1 MLSRYADVHQRP
13 QGPGDARPTGLQIV
27 QDEQLEG
34 KWTDKAVWITGCSS
48 SLGVETARAMAATGA
63 RLYLTARDLAE
74 AREALGP
81 LAECERVQLVE
92 LDLDSLDSVQ
102 ECAERF
108 LASADP
114 KLNVLICNA
123 GVTSCPEGRTADGF
137 ETQFGTN
144 HLAHF
149 LLINCLT
156 EALIKSSTRKF
167 ASRVI
172 IVSAAAHRW
181 GSVHFD
187 NLNLEN
193 GAYTPDAA
201 YSQSKTA
208 NVWTANELE
217 RWYGEMGVLHAW
229 SVQPGV
235 MATDLSKMAAAM
247 AAHAQL
253 AKTLKSAE
261 QAAATTTW
269 AATAAALEGSGGK
282 YLEDCQIIGA
292 WDESV
297 GMWAPGYAA
306 HAYSPE
312 DEAKLWDVSLK
323 LTGLA

>member
-1 MLSRYADVHQRP
+1 MLNKYAAVHQRP

-34 KWTDKAVWITGCSS
+34 KWTDMAIWITGCSS
-48 SLGVETARAMAATGA
+48 GLGVETAKALAVTGA
-63 RLYLTARDLAE
+63 RLYLTARDLAK
-74 AREALGP
+74 AREALGS
-81 LAECERVQLVE
+81 LAESEKVELME

-102 ECAERF
+102 ECAESF
-108 LASADP
+108 LVAADA

-123 GVTSCPEGRTADGF
+123 EVTGCVEGRTVDGF

-149 LLINCLT
+149 LLINFLT
-156 EALIKSSTRKF
+156 ETLLKSSTPKF
-167 ASRVI
+167 VSRVI
-172 IVSAAAHRW
+172 IVTAAAHRL

-193 GAYTPDAA
+193 RAYTADVA

-217 RWYGEMGVLHAW
+217 RWYGTMGLLHAW
-229 SVQPGV
+229 SVQPGA
-235 MATDLSKMAAAM
+235 MATDLVAAAM
-247 AAHAQL
+247 TAHPQL
-253 AKTLKSAE
+253 AKMLKSAE

-269 AATAAALEGSGGK
+269 AATAAALEGKGGK

-292 WDESV
+292 WDESL
-297 GMWAPGYAA
+297 GTWAPGYAA
-306 HAYSPE
+306 HTYSPE